1 MVAGRACLSVRWF
14 EQRSFSVDSAPD
26 SYRPWQEGMAFPT
39 QASSKCRRPGRCPRL
54 VRLAWH
60 DQGGEVMDRDVSI
73 HRVRRMLALSTAS
86 LAGLVV
92 AVAMGQTALV
102 AVPIGVACLLAY
114 LEARAAL
121 RSHRG
126 AGLSMTQGSQAPAD
140 RGEAYELA
148 YPLFTLGVLVGLFGA
163 FLAVHEAGVSIGESA
178 IHAAYWAALGASWL
192 LPEAV
197 QAWSNKPCRH
207 PMGSPDGPRD
217 GPVGR
222 EEPGSDVREK
232 SAVPAQ

>member
-1 MVAGRACLSVRWF
+1 
-14 EQRSFSVDSAPD
+14 
-26 SYRPWQEGMAFPT
+26 MAFPT
-39 QASSKCRRPGRCPRL
+39 QDSSQCRRPGRCPRL
-54 VRLAWH
+54 VRLASH

-73 HRVRRMLALSTAS
+73 HRVRRMLALSAAS

-92 AVAMGQTALV
+92 AVAMRQPALV

-126 AGLSMTQGSQAPAD
+126 VGLSMTQGSQAPAD
-140 RGEAYELA
+140 RGEAYALA

-197 QAWSNKPCRH
+197 QAWSNKQYRH
-207 PMGSPDGPRD
+207 PMGSTDGPKD
-217 GPVGR
+217 GPAGR
-222 EEPGSDVREK
+222 EKSSRDVREQ
-232 SAVPAQ
+232 AEVAAR